1 MNVWGGLIQN
11 RLQAVKAPALQLH
24 CFCMGD
30 GQAQKGQAKCKSGT
44 FAKQPCKRRAIDL
57 RHFTGT
63 SNEFTLS
70 QCMPTGKL
78 AMGAI

>member
-1 MNVWGGLIQN
+1 MNVWAGLIQN

-30 GQAQKGQAKCKSGT
+30 RQTQKGQPKCKGGT

-63 SNEFTLS
+63 SDEFTLS

>member
-11 RLQAVKAPALQLH
+11 RLQAVKAAALQLH
-24 CFCMGD
+24 CLCMGD
-30 GQAQKGQAKCKSGT
+30 GHPQKGQAKCKSGT
-44 FAKQPCKRRAIDL
+44 FAKKPCKCRAIDL

-63 SNEFTLS
+63 SHEFALG

-78 AMGAI
+78 ALGAV

>member
-30 GQAQKGQAKCKSGT
+30 RQTQTGAAEVQRWHVRETALQASC
-44 FAKQPCKRRAIDL
+44 
-57 RHFTGT
+57 
-63 SNEFTLS
+63 N
-70 QCMPTGKL
+70 
-78 AMGAI
+78 